1 MKRTGKLLGKACKDS
16 TESYDGP
23 PFRCVC
29 SWGHCWGC
37 CWTRRPE
44 RVGGQPKQPTCHHR
58 PPPHHHQC
66 PLETVSCWIPAE
78 VINSTLYIDDVI
90 TSQGCAPSAR
100 LCFPTDLSSSLS
112 TGTRWLRSSATWTFT
127 TTRSRKLKASGKQS
141 CLRSWTRC
149 STARKHCWMLPANG
163 SLRKRQVSK

>member
-1 MKRTGKLLGKACKDS
+1 MGRHVKTVQSLTTVLPFAVCARGDTAGDAV
-16 TESYDGP
+16 GP
-23 PFRCVC
+23 VAPRE
-29 SWGHCWGC
+29 WGGA
-37 CWTRRPE
+37 T
-44 RVGGQPKQPTCHHR
+44 QATYL
-58 PPPHHHQC
+58 PPPTTT
-66 PLETVSCWIPAE
+66 PPPSVSARDGIPAE
-78 VINSTLYIDDVI
+78 VMNSTLYIDDVI

-112 TGTRWLRSSATWTFT
+112 TGTRWPRSSATWTFT